1 MKELTMRPASE
12 QDVDTIYEWAND
24 PVTRSQ
30 SWSTEPIVYENHVK
44 WFMNRIKATDR
55 LFYIFF
61 EGDEPVG
68 SVRLDPNG
76 EGILIMSCQIAPSKR
91 GQGYGQTM
99 FKMIDQMVYEAWP
112 DIDTV
117 KLTAEVRA
125 DNIGSCRCL
134 DVNGYSR
141 ELVDGV
147 YHYWRDLLPR
157 DKISENK

>member
-1 MKELTMRPASE
+1 MKILTMRPASE

-30 SWSTEPIVYENHVK
+30 SWNTEPIVYENHVK

-76 EGILIMSCQIAPSKR
+76 DGVLIISYQIAPQKR
-91 GQGYGQTM
+91 RHGYGQQ
-99 FKMIDQMVYEAWP
+99 MISQIDKMVYETWP
-112 DIDTV
+112 NTGIL

-141 ELVDGV
+141 ELIDGV
-147 YHYWRDLLPR
+147 YYYGRDLLP
-157 DKISENK
+157 KAEVFEH